1 MPKEIWF
8 KSNAHQR
15 GRIYRKRVA
24 IFDAKPTWGSSHVI
38 ADNESG
44 LYELWEYP
52 VEGGEP
58 HMTSEHPDLGAALEA
73 LVGPLP

>member
-8 KSNAHQR
+8 KSNSHKR

-24 IFDAKPTWGSSHVI
+24 IIDGAPAWGSSHVI
-38 ADNESG
+38 ADKESG

-52 VEGGEP
+52 VEASEP
-58 HMTSEHPDLGAALEA
+58 YMSFEHPDLGAALEA
-73 LVGPLP
+73 LAS